1 MLSDESICI
10 LGAFPHILRLRFS
23 SEGFVMLENFYV
35 EKSEG
40 SQLSGRDI
48 FGWFGCLGGHASSG
62 WLLSKP
68 RAVGC

>member
-10 LGAFPHILRLRFS
+10 LGNDSRILRLRFS
-23 SEGFVMLENFYV
+23 LEGFVVLEGFYV

-40 SQLSGRDI
+40 SQLSGSDI
-48 FGWFGCLGGHASSG
+48 FGWFGCFGGHASSG

>member
-10 LGAFPHILRLRFS
+10 LGNNPVHFAVKVFFRMFCGAGS
-23 SEGFVMLENFYV
+23 YV